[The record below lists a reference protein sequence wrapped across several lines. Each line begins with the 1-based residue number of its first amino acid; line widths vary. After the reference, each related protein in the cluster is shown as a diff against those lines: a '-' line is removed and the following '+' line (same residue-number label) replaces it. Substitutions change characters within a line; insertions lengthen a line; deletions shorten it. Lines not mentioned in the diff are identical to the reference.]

1 VKIKSA
7 DFVISAVSPA
17 QYPEDNLPE
26 IAFAGRSNVGK
37 SSLINMLVN
46 RKKMARTSST
56 PGKTQTINFYRIN
69 ELLYFV
75 DLQGYGYA
83 KVSKKSRATW
93 GKSIMKYLAERQ
105 MLMNVFLLVDIRH
118 KPSEHDK
125 TMFDWIKGNGYRGI
139 VLVTKT
145 DKIPRSRK
153 ENHLKVIR
161 QTLGMEEDD
170 VIIPISTKTKEGL
183 EEVWNVIEDKMAEFG
198 IFEE

>member
-1 VKIKSA
+1 MKIKSA

-83 KVSKKSRATW
+83 KVSKKSRNTW
-93 GKSIMKYLAERQ
+93 GKSIMKYLSERQ
-105 MLMNVFLLVDIRH
+105 MLMNVFILVDIRH
-118 KPSEHDK
+118 KPSQLDK
-125 TMFDWIKGNGYRGI
+125 TMFDWIKSNGYRGI
-139 VLVTKT
+139 VLATKT
-145 DKIPRSRK
+145 DKIPKSRK
-153 ENHLKVIR
+153 EAHLKTIR
-161 QTLGMEEDD
+161 ETLEMDEGDL
-170 VIIPISTKTKEGL
+170 VIPISVKTKEGRDEL
-183 EEVWNVIEDKMAEFG
+183 WKKIEDKMAEHG
-198 IFEE
+198 IFED

>member
-1 VKIKSA
+1 MKIKSA

-69 ELLYFV
+69 ELIYFV

-93 GKSIMKYLAERQ
+93 GKSIMRYLAERQ
-105 MLMNVFLLVDIRH
+105 MLMNIFLLVDIRH
-118 KPSEHDK
+118 KPSELDK

-153 ENHLKVIR
+153 EAHLKAIR
-161 QTLGMEEDD
+161 ETLEMDQGDL
-170 VIIPISTKTKEGL
+170 VIPISVKTKEGRDEL
-183 EEVWNVIEDKMAEFG
+183 WKTIEDKMAEHG
-198 IFEE
+198 IFED

>member
-1 VKIKSA
+1 MKIKNA

-69 ELLYFV
+69 DLLYFV

-83 KVSKKSRATW
+83 KVSKKSKESW
-93 GKSIMKYLAERQ
+93 GKSIERYLHNRQ
-105 MLMNVFLLVDIRH
+105 MLMSVFLLVDIRH
-118 KPSEHDK
+118 EPSKLDK
-125 TMFDWIKGNGYRGI
+125 TMYDWIRGQGYRGI
-139 VLVTKT
+139 VLATKT
-145 DKIPRSRK
+145 DKIPKSRK
-153 ENHLKVIR
+153 ETHLKTIR
-161 QTLGMEEDD
+161 KTLEMDEADLL
-170 VIIPISTKTKEGL
+170 IPVSLKTKAGR
-183 EEVWNVIEDKMAEFG
+183 EEIWETIDDKMAEYG
-198 IFEE
+198 LFED

>member
-1 VKIKSA
+1 MKIKSA

-83 KVSKKSRATW
+83 KVSKKSRTSW
-93 GKSIMKYLAERQ
+93 GKSIMQYLAERQ
-105 MLMNVFLLVDIRH
+105 MLMNVFLLVDMRH
-118 KPSEHDK
+118 KPSELDK
-125 TMFDWIKGNGYRGI
+125 TMFDWIKGNGYRGVVI
-139 VLVTKT
+139 ATKT

-153 ENHLKVIR
+153 AAHIKDIKL
-161 QTLGMEEDD
+161 TLGMEDD
-170 VIIPISTKTKEGL
+170 DIIIPVSTKTKEGL
-183 EEVWNVIEDKMAEFG
+183 EDVWNIIEDKMAEFG

>member
-1 VKIKSA
+1 MKITSA

-37 SSLINMLVN
+37 SSLINMMAS

-69 ELLYFV
+69 DLLYFV

-83 KVSKKSRATW
+83 KVSKKSRESW
-93 GKSIMKYLAERQ
+93 GKSIERYLHERQ
-105 MLMNVFLLVDIRH
+105 MLMSVFLLVDIRH
-118 KPSEHDK
+118 QPSRLDK
-125 TMFDWIKGNGYRGI
+125 TMFDWIRGQGYRGI
-139 VLVTKT
+139 VLATKT

-153 ENHLKVIR
+153 EAHIKAIR
-161 QTLGMEEDD
+161 ETLEMEQGDL
-170 VIIPISTKTKEGL
+170 VIPISTKTKEGCQEL
-183 EEVWNVIEDKMAEFG
+183 WNTIEDKLSEYGLFG
-198 IFEE
+198 D